1 MPTSVD
7 PRPEPAWSRYAGDKP
22 VGMRIVLQI
31 DGAGSASAG
40 GSTCRAVPLESAVYV
55 AYFVLLG
62 AFWGL
67 SPSIYKVLGP
77 AGMPI
82 SHIIVLTGIGVGV
95 GLAVCGRI
103 LMGHSA
109 VDRRLLFY
117 GLGCGALLNVPFSLQ
132 IMFAGHIPAAVLA
145 IVFSTAPF
153 CNYLLA
159 LATGHDR
166 PRAHRVLALLAG
178 LASSVVLVVT
188 RDHAGLG
195 SFSLWTLAA
204 FSCPVLFAVYNWFT
218 AHRWP
223 PNVNIYQAGMAESFA
238 SALFALPF
246 LLVFAPPWTTAVP
259 SLSSYGLVAFLA
271 VMWVAERIVYY
282 TLIRDKGPVY
292 TAQGIYV
299 AAPAG
304 VLYGI
309 AFFQERPDAWLWVSL
324 ALILLALWLNNSRP
338 DAKPIRA
345 GQSPS
350 HPASSHPGP
359 ERPASAAGVAGAPE
373 AKVSPSA

>member
-1 MPTSVD
+1 
-7 PRPEPAWSRYAGDKP
+7 
-22 VGMRIVLQI
+22 
-31 DGAGSASAG
+31 
-40 GSTCRAVPLESAVYV
+40 V

-82 SHIIVLTGIGVGV
+82 SHIIVLSGIGVGA
-95 GLAVCGRI
+95 GLAVCGRL
-103 LMGHSA
+103 LMGHNA
-109 VDRRLLFY
+109 ADRRLVFY
-117 GLGCGALLNVPFSLQ
+117 GLGCGALLNMPFALQ
-132 IMFAGHIPAAVLA
+132 IMFAAHVPATVLA

-153 CNYLLA
+153 CNYVLA

-166 PRAHRVLALLAG
+166 LRRHRVLALMAG

-188 RDHAGLG
+188 RDGTGLG
-195 SFSLWTLAA
+195 DFSAWTLAA

-223 PNVNIYQAGMAESFA
+223 PHVNIYQAGMAESFA

-246 LLVFAPPWTTAVP
+246 LLFLAPPWAMATVP
-259 SLSSYGLVAFLA
+259 GPSSYGLVAFLA

-282 TLIRDKGPVY
+282 TLIRDRGPVY

-304 VLYGI
+304 VLYGML
-309 AFFQERPDAWLWVSL
+309 FFRERPDIWLWVSL
-324 ALILLALWLNNSRP
+324 VLVLLALWLNNSRP
-338 DAKPIRA
+338 AAPRRPAMVAVRA
-345 GQSPS
+345 
-350 HPASSHPGP
+350 GP
-359 ERPASAAGVAGAPE
+359 ERPDPAAQGRPGAPE
-373 AKVSPSA
+373 AEISPSA

>member
-1 MPTSVD
+1 
-7 PRPEPAWSRYAGDKP
+7 
-22 VGMRIVLQI
+22 
-31 DGAGSASAG
+31 
-40 GSTCRAVPLESAVYV
+40 VYV

-95 GLAVCGRI
+95 GLAICGRI
-103 LMGHSA
+103 RAGHSA
-109 VDRRLLFY
+109 VDRRLVLY
-117 GLGCGALLNVPFSLQ
+117 GLGCGALLNIPFALQ
-132 IMFAGHIPAAVLA
+132 IMFAAHVPAAVLA

-153 CNYLLA
+153 CNYTLA
-159 LATGHDR
+159 LVTGRDHLR
-166 PRAHRVLALLAG
+166 PHRVLALLAG

-188 RDHAGLG
+188 RDQTGLG
-195 SFSLWTLAA
+195 GFSAWTLAA

-223 PNVNIYQAGMAESFA
+223 PNVNVYQAGMAESFA

-246 LLVFAPPWTTAVP
+246 LLVFAPPGSMATP
-259 SLSSYGLVAFLA
+259 SLASYGLVAFLA
-271 VMWVAERIVYY
+271 LMWVAERIVYY

-292 TAQGIYV
+292 TAQGIYI

-309 AFFQERPDAWLWVSL
+309 AFFQERPDVWLWISL
-324 ALILLALWLNNSRP
+324 ALILLALWLNNSVP
-338 DAKPIRA
+338 DRRKAV
-345 GQSPS
+345 GST
-350 HPASSHPGP
+350 
-359 ERPASAAGVAGAPE
+359 SAAQDPAPVAGAAARPAE
-373 AKVSPSA
+373 IEVSPSA